1 MDTNP
6 GYVNIVAKDFI
17 KKATTRNIDL
27 LTLVITSLIL
37 VIFVRRDFVAILT

>member
-27 LTLVITSLIL
+27 LTLVKRHIS
-37 VIFVRRDFVAILT
+37 VIFVRKDFVAILT

>member
-17 KKATTRNIDL
+17 KKATTRIIDL
-27 LTLVITSLIL
+27 LTLVKRHIS
-37 VIFVRRDFVAILT
+37 VIFVTKLFTR